1 MSAALRAAALC
12 LLAAWSPAG
21 SAAAAKSPTVAE
33 IVAAAAAD
41 EWRVLDDSNTLYIEL
56 PTGRVVIEL
65 APGLAPLHAENLK
78 TLVRA
83 GYFDGLAIIRA
94 QDNFVVQW
102 GDPDDTRSLG
112 KAQAALPSE
121 YVVPVS
127 AGTPFAK
134 LPDGD
139 GYAPEVGFIRSMA
152 AARDDKAHE
161 QWLVHCYGA
170 IGVARGNDPLSGN
183 GSSLYV
189 VIGQAPR
196 QLDRNIAVIGHVWSG
211 MELLS
216 TRPRGP
222 GPMGFYEKP
231 EQRLR
236 ITQARLATDAPSAE
250 RARLQVLKSDSSS
263 FARLVEAR
271 RNRQDDWM
279 RRPAGYVDVCNV
291 PVPVRPVP

>member
-1 MSAALRAAALC
+1 
-12 LLAAWSPAG
+12 
-21 SAAAAKSPTVAE
+21 
-33 IVAAAAAD
+33 
-41 EWRVLDDSNTLYIEL
+41 
-56 PTGRVVIEL
+56 
-65 APGLAPLHAENLK
+65 
-78 TLVRA
+78 
-83 GYFDGLAIIRA
+83 
-94 QDNFVVQW
+94 
-102 GDPDDTRSLG
+102 
-112 KAQAALPSE
+112 
-121 YVVPVS
+121 VPVS